1 MKILSLLP
9 VGMCLTAM
17 LGFAQMI
24 DIVKVTLPHGAM
36 VGTATLRPGDYT
48 IRELTEDGNSSL
60 VLQIRSSTGA
70 SVAAWAM
77 RISEPNN
84 RATDQ
89 TQVIL
94 RRDGDKYQ
102 VDKIWLRGRDYGYEL
117 VSGMGHE

>member
-1 MKILSLLP
+1 VKILSLLA
-9 VGMCLTAM
+9 VGVALTAI

-36 VGTATLRPGDYT
+36 VGAATLGPGDYT

-60 VLQIRSSTGA
+60 VLQIRSANGS

-117 VSGMGHE
+117 VSGTGHE

>member
-1 MKILSLLP
+1 MKRFSLLP
-9 VGMCLTAM
+9 VGVCLTAM
-17 LGFAQMI
+17 LGLAQVI
-24 DIVKVTLPHGAM
+24 DIVKVTLPRGAM
-36 VGTATLRPGDYT
+36 VGAATLPAGDYT

-60 VLQIRSSTGA
+60 VLQIRSTTGA
-70 SVAAWAM
+70 AVAAWAM

-84 RATDQ
+84 RAVDQ
-89 TQVIL
+89 TQVTL